1 MTIKEKWNSLSQKQ
15 KTIII
20 AAGVVL
26 FACAGVYELVFERGL
41 QDGYTRVY
49 EKVCNEQNQCREY
62 FMLDPIRVG
71 NSDEEDMFI
80 VYDAGNNNNELGR
93 IKKDLVVFE
102 GSAEYEN
109 AKQEKANIEK
119 REQEQFEKTKAEA
132 LAKMEPVI
140 KKVYY
145 NIELKPVGDD
155 GSGIYNFYI
164 DPVAWVKLPYD
175 KKEEAFKSCAT
186 YALLKSGFGKDK
198 MNAVKVSTKILSS
211 SNKAVLA
218 QYTVLKGI
226 QVK

>member
-1 MTIKEKWNSLSQKQ
+1 MKKNGFVFVETI
-15 KTIII
+15 
-20 AAGVVL
+20 VVL
-26 FACAGVYELVFERGL
+26 VV
-41 QDGYTRVY
+41 
-49 EKVCNEQNQCREY
+49 
-62 FMLDPIRVG
+62 
-71 NSDEEDMFI
+71 
-80 VYDAGNNNNELGR
+80 
-93 IKKDLVVFE
+93 LVVGMVSLYAFYN
-102 GSAEYEN
+102 GIT
-109 AKQEKANIEK
+109 ANIEK

-218 QYTVLKGI
+218 QYTILKGI